1 MDKNRNFKSV
11 VNKEENGYPTN
22 LIDNQW
28 QGIKKFL
35 DMQVRRRLL
44 KNFEKNNRLLL
55 ESRRSVTTSFIMI
68 GNFKI
73 VLRRLERK

>member
-1 MDKNRNFKSV
+1 MDKNRNFKSA